1 MTSGTSHPTNIK
13 RLSASDV
20 PLMHKL
26 LSLFGEVFDEP
37 QTYDNHRPDQQ
48 YLEQR
53 LADDTFGRPLVLYR
67 GARYRE

>member
-1 MTSGTSHPTNIK
+1 
-13 RLSASDV
+13 
-20 PLMHKL
+20 MHKL